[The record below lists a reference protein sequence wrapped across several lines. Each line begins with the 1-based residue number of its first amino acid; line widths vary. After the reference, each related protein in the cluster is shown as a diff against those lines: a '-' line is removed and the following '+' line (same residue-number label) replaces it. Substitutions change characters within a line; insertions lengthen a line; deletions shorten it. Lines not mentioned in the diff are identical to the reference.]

1 MSERSERTGEH
12 SPFAR
17 EADEGGLASAG
28 LHADAV
34 RVLSDW
40 CPSDAG
46 QDALRR
52 EFLAHLAEHADGMW
66 RECVA
71 GHLTASTAVLDATGE
86 RVLLTLHP
94 KAKMWLQLGGHC
106 ERADTSLAEAALREA
121 AEESGIEG
129 LRLLPGPVRVDRHR
143 VWCHGGSYHL
153 DVQYTAV
160 APCGR
165 PPADQCGVR
174 RPALVP
180 AGGRPGPRRRR
191 VAPPGRGVREA
202 LRRAREL
209 IRSLRR
215 PGPAR

>member
-1 MSERSERTGEH
+1 MS
-12 SPFAR
+12 
-17 EADEGGLASAG
+17 

-34 RVLSDW
+34 RVLSGW
-40 CPSDAG
+40 RPSDAG
-46 QDALRR
+46 QDTLRR
-52 EFLAHLAEHADGMW
+52 EFLAHLGEHADGMW

-129 LRLLPGPVRVDRHR
+129 LRLLPGPVRVGRHR

-160 APCGR
+160 APPGAR
-165 PPADQCGVR
+165 EQISEESADLRWFPLEAMPDPADDT
-174 RPALVP
+174 
-180 AGGRPGPRRRR
+180 
-191 VAPPGRGVREA
+191 
-202 LRRAREL
+202 LRRLVETSGRLFAAQ
-209 IRSLRR
+209 S
-215 PGPAR
+215 G

>member
-1 MSERSERTGEH
+1 VTAQIR
-12 SPFAR
+12 
-17 EADEGGLASAG
+17 DGLT

-34 RVLSDW
+34 RVLSGW
-40 CPSDAG
+40 RPGEEG

-52 EFLAHLAEHADGMW
+52 EFLAHLAAHEDGMW
-66 RECVA
+66 RACVP
-71 GHLTASTAVLDATGE
+71 GHLTASAAVLDASGE

-106 ERADTSLAEAALREA
+106 EPGDTTLAGAALREA

-160 APCGR
+160 APPGAR
-165 PPADQCGVR
+165 EKISDESDDLR
-174 RPALVP
+174 WFALDAVP
-180 AGGRPGPRRRR
+180 
-191 VAPPGRGVREA
+191 EA
-202 LRRAREL
+202 VDDVLRRL
-209 IRSLRR
+209 LRASADVFR
-215 PGPAR
+215 RA